1 MELYTLF
8 GFMAIL
14 GESLKNFLRH
24 GKLMAS
30 VTLLILS
37 LQSLLFLANTFSVK
51 LLLKDLITNAALL
64 QFTTPGT
71 SKFAKLVT
79 AVRQDLQVFAGLEW
93 IFIVTTYV
101 TSLFCAAT
109 TILASGVTHRGI
121 DISIKELLLRVMK
134 SWKRPLI
141 TFFYLTLFEL
151 GFCFLTW
158 ATLFTLVLIFPDH
171 VTLSEIIIFIPAAVF
186 LSYLAVV
193 WNLAFVVSVLEEKCG
208 IDALG
213 RAAVL
218 AKGFK
223 LSGFFLIIVFGIPSL
238 VVIPGF
244 RLANSEKSTT
254 IRLSVVLVMLNCLW
268 LIRMFEL
275 MAFTVFYYECKNN
288 HGEKEIGSLEYTK
301 LSTAAQ
307 VSADIP

>member
-1 MELYTLF
+1 MELYTFF

-14 GESLKNFLRH
+14 GESLKNFLKH

-30 VTLLILS
+30 ITSLILS
-37 LQSLLFLANTFSVK
+37 IHSLLFLANTFSIK
-51 LLLKDLITNAALL
+51 PLLKDLITNAAFL
-64 QFTTPGT
+64 QLTTPGT
-71 SKFAKLVT
+71 SQFAKLVT

-101 TSLFCAAT
+101 TSIFCAAT

-121 DISIKELLLRVMK
+121 DISIKELLLRVVK
-134 SWKRPLI
+134 SWKRPFI

-151 GFCFLTW
+151 GYCFLTW
-158 ATLFTLVLIFPDH
+158 ATLIPLVLIFPDH
-171 VTLSEIIIFIPAAVF
+171 VTLSAIIIFIPAVVF
-186 LSYLAVV
+186 LCYLAVV
-193 WNLAFVVSVLEEKCG
+193 WNLALVVSVLEEKCG

-213 RAAVL
+213 RAGVL
-218 AKGFK
+218 VKGFK
-223 LSGFFLIIVFGIPSL
+223 LSGVFLNIVFGIPSL

-268 LIRMFEL
+268 LIKMFEF

-288 HGEKEIGSLEYTK
+288 QGEKEIGSLEYTK
-301 LSTAAQ
+301 LSTAEQ

>member
-1 MELYTLF
+1 MELCTLF

-30 VTLLILS
+30 ITLLILS
-37 LQSLLFLANTFSVK
+37 LHSLLFLANTFSIK
-51 LLLKDLITNAALL
+51 PLLKDLVTNAAFL

-71 SKFAKLVT
+71 SEFAKLVT

-93 IFIVTTYV
+93 IFIVTTYA

-121 DISIKELLLRVMK
+121 DISIKELLLRVVK
-134 SWKRPLI
+134 SWKRPFI
-141 TFFYLTLFEL
+141 TFFYLTLLEL
-151 GFCFLTW
+151 GYCFLTW
-158 ATLFTLVLIFPDH
+158 APLIPLVLIFPDH
-171 VTLSEIIIFIPAAVF
+171 VTLSAIIIFIPAAVF

-223 LSGFFLIIVFGIPSL
+223 LSGFFLNIVFGIPSL